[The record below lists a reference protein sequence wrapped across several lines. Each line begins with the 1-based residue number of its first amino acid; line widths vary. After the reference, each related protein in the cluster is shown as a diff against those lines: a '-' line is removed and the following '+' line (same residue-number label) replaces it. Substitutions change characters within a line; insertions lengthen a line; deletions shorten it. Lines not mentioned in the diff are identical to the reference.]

1 MRQEILHLLS
11 NLHPSEAIQ
20 LVESIGKELRQK
32 NSIRISNKIEYKHLD
47 FDRPDLQTL
56 KRNNGTSNRTN

>member
-56 KRNNGTSNRTN
+56 KKK